1 MIKLLHLSYLLFFI
15 AFTSCTENTETED
28 ATYFGG
34 EIINPKDDFVRLYK
48 DETLI
53 DSIPLDNKNRF
64 LYQFKDFIPGL
75 YHFNHMEY
83 QYVYIEPNDSI
94 FFRLNTIDFD
104 ESLTFSGKGAH
115 KNNFIIN
122 TFLAN
127 ENHSSKSGKL
137 YDFPPKKFSTLI
149 SSELSQRID
158 MLEQHKERYDF
169 SDGFM
174 DVANAHIAY
183 HFYAAKE
190 RYPIYNKQQADSI
203 DINSF
208 YGFRKNIDF
217 NTGNLGSFY
226 PYYEY
231 LYALI
236 DNLGVKRLKNSS
248 KKEDHLTNY
257 TSKTEVIDSLVQ
269 NKSLKNQLLKS
280 TTLHYLKNVK
290 CGNQATSILTE
301 FDKYNSDTLN
311 KEKITGLVNAIKR
324 LSYGNTLPNF
334 NVVSTSN
341 QIIDFKKI
349 LQKKPT
355 VIYFWSSNNP
365 RHIKSVHSKVSQ
377 YAINSD
383 YNFVG
388 ISLDKNKKN
397 WKVYAQ
403 KFKIKNGY
411 TLETPKETREKL
423 LIQNINKVYVLDKN
437 AKILSTDLNIF
448 DPHFNKKL
456 KKLH

>member
-1 MIKLLHLSYLLFFI
+1 MIKLLPLSYLLFFM
-15 AFTSCTENTETED
+15 AFISCIENTETED

-34 EIINPKDDFVRLYK
+34 EIINPKNNFVLLYK
-48 DETLI
+48 DEVLI
-53 DSIPLDNKNRF
+53 DSIALDDKNRF
-64 LYQFKDFIPGL
+64 LYQFKDFTPGL
-75 YHFNHMEY
+75 YHFNHEEY
-83 QYVYIEPNDSI
+83 QYVYIEPKDSI
-94 FFRLNTIDFD
+94 LFRLNTIDFD
-104 ESLTFSGKGAH
+104 ESLTFSGKGSH

-127 ENHSSKSGKL
+127 ENHSAKSDELYKL
-137 YDFPPKKFSTLI
+137 PPKKFSTLM

-158 MLEQHKERYDF
+158 MLEQYKDRYEF

-203 DINSF
+203 DVSSF
-208 YGFRKNIDF
+208 YEFRKNIDF

-231 LYALI
+231 LYTLI
-236 DNLGVKRLKNSS
+236 DNLSVERLKNSDT
-248 KKEDHLTNY
+248 KDNHIANY
-257 TSKTEVIDSLVQ
+257 NSKTEVIDSLVQ
-269 NKSLKNQLLKS
+269 NKSLKNQLLKN

-290 CGNQATSILTE
+290 CGNQATSILTGFE
-301 FDKYNSDTLN
+301 KYNSDTKN

-324 LSYGNTLPNF
+324 LSYGNTLPEF
-334 NVVSTSN
+334 NVISTNN
-341 QIIDFKKI
+341 QSIAFKNT
-349 LQKKPT
+349 LNNKPT

-365 RHIKSVHSKVSQ
+365 RHIKSVHSRVNK
-377 YAINSD
+377 YATNSN

-388 ISLDKNKKN
+388 ISLDNNKND
-397 WKVYAQ
+397 WKLYAQ
-403 KFKIKNGY
+403 KFNLKDGFS
-411 TLETPKETREKL
+411 LETPKETREKL

-437 AKILSTDLNIF
+437 AKILSADLNIF
-448 DPHFNKKL
+448 DPHFSKKL
-456 KKLH
+456 KSLH

>member
-1 MIKLLHLSYLLFFI
+1 MAFI
-15 AFTSCTENTETED
+15 SCTENTETED

-34 EIINPKDDFVRLYK
+34 EIINPKNDFVLLYK
-48 DETLI
+48 DEVLI
-53 DSIPLDNKNRF
+53 DSIQLDYKNRF
-64 LYQFKDFIPGL
+64 MYEFKDFTPGL
-75 YHFNHMEY
+75 YHFNHDEY
-83 QYVYIEPNDSI
+83 QYVYIEPKDSI
-94 FFRLNTIDFD
+94 LFRLNTIDFD

-127 ENHSSKSGKL
+127 ENHSAKSGRLYKL
-137 YDFPPKKFSTLI
+137 PPKKFSTLI
-149 SSELSQRID
+149 SGELKQRIN
-158 MLEQHKERYDF
+158 MLDQYKERYEF

-203 DINSF
+203 DVNSF
-208 YGFRKNIDF
+208 YKFRKDIDF

-236 DNLGVKRLKNSS
+236 DNLSANRIPATGT
-248 KKEDHLTNY
+248 KEDHIASYN
-257 TSKTEVIDSLVQ
+257 SKTEVIDSLVQ
-269 NKSLKNQLLKS
+269 NKVLKNQLLKN
-280 TTLHYLKNVK
+280 TTLHYLKTVK
-290 CGNQATSILTE
+290 CGNQAASILTG
-301 FDKYNSDTLN
+301 FDKYNSDEKN
-311 KEKITGLVNAIKR
+311 KEKIIGLVNAIKR
-324 LSYGNTLPNF
+324 LSYGNPLPEF
-334 NVVSTSN
+334 NVVSTNN
-341 QIIDFKKI
+341 QTTSFKSTLKN
-349 LQKKPT
+349 KPT

-365 RHIKSVHSKVSQ
+365 RHIKSVHRRVNQ
-377 YAINSD
+377 YSTNSN

-388 ISLDKNKKN
+388 ISLDYNKKD

-403 KFKIKNGY
+403 KFNLKDGFS
-411 TLETPKETREKL
+411 LETPKETREEL

-437 AKILSTDLNIF
+437 AKILSADLNIF
-448 DPHFNKKL
+448 DPHFAKKL
-456 KKLH
+456 KSLH

>member
-1 MIKLLHLSYLLFFI
+1 M

-34 EIINPKDDFVRLYK
+34 EIINPKNDFVLLYK
-48 DETLI
+48 DEVLI
-53 DSIPLDNKNRF
+53 DSIPLDKKNRF
-64 LYQFKDFIPGL
+64 LYQFKDFTPGL
-75 YHFNHMEY
+75 YHFNHEEY
-83 QYVYIEPNDSI
+83 QYVYIEPKDSI
-94 FFRLNTIDFD
+94 LFRLNTIDFD

-127 ENHSSKSGKL
+127 ENHSSKSGRLYKL
-137 YDFPPKKFSTLI
+137 PPKKFSTLI
-149 SSELSQRID
+149 SGELSQRID
-158 MLEQHKERYDF
+158 MLEQHKDRYEF

-190 RYPIYNKQQADSI
+190 HYPIYNKQQADSI
-203 DINSF
+203 DGNSF
-208 YGFRKNIDF
+208 YEFRKNIDF

-236 DNLGVKRLKNSS
+236 DNLSVKRLKNTNL
-248 KKEDHLTNY
+248 KDDHIANY
-257 TSKTEVIDSLVQ
+257 NSKTEVIDSLVQ
-269 NKSLKNQLLKS
+269 NKDLKNQLLKN

-290 CGNQATSILTE
+290 CGNQAASILTE
-301 FDKYNSDTLN
+301 FNKYNSNTKN
-311 KEKITGLVNAIKR
+311 KEKITGLVNSIKR
-324 LSYGNTLPNF
+324 LSYGNPLPEF
-334 NVVSTSN
+334 NVVSTNN
-341 QIIDFKKI
+341 QTIAFKNTLKN
-349 LQKKPT
+349 KPT

-365 RHIKSVHSKVSQ
+365 RHIKSVHSRVNQ
-377 YAINSD
+377 YATNSN

-388 ISLDKNKKN
+388 ISLDDNKED
-397 WKVYAQ
+397 WKAYAQ
-403 KFKIKNGY
+403 KFNLENGFS
-411 TLETPKETREKL
+411 LETPKETREKL

-437 AKILSTDLNIF
+437 AKILSADLNIF

-456 KKLH
+456 KSLH

>member
-15 AFTSCTENTETED
+15 AFMSCTENTEIED

-34 EIINPKDDFVRLYK
+34 EIINPKDDFVLLYK

-64 LYQFKDFIPGL
+64 LYKLKDFIPGL
-75 YHFNHMEY
+75 YHFNHKEY
-83 QYVYIEPNDSI
+83 QYVYIEPKDSI
-94 FFRLNTIDFD
+94 IFRLNTIDFD

-122 TFLAN
+122 TFLDN

-137 YDFPPKKFSTLI
+137 YKLPPKKFSTLI
-149 SSELSQRID
+149 SGELIQRID
-158 MLEQHKERYDF
+158 MLEQHKERYEF

-174 DVANAHIAY
+174 DVANAHITY
-183 HFYAAKE
+183 HFYTIKE
-190 RYPIYNKQQADSI
+190 RYPIYNKLQADSI
-203 DINSF
+203 DVNSF
-208 YGFRKNIDF
+208 YEFRKSIDF

-236 DNLGVKRLKNSS
+236 DNLSVKRLKNSS
-248 KKEDHLTNY
+248 KKEDHITNY

-269 NKSLKNQLLKS
+269 NQNLKNQLLKN

-290 CGNQATSILTE
+290 CGNQATSILTG
-301 FDKYNSDTLN
+301 FDKYNSDSAN

-324 LSYGNTLPNF
+324 LSYGNPMPDFSVISAN
-334 NVVSTSN
+334 N
-341 QIIDFKKI
+341 QIIAFKKT
-349 LQKKPT
+349 LQNKPT
-355 VIYFWSSNNP
+355 VIYFWSSDNP
-365 RHIKSVHSKVSQ
+365 RHIKSVHSRVRQ
-377 YAINSD
+377 YATNSD

-388 ISLDKNKKN
+388 ISLDKNKKD
-397 WKVYAQ
+397 WKFYAQ
-403 KFKIKNGY
+403 KFNLKNGFS
-411 TLETPKETREKL
+411 LETPKETREEL

-456 KKLH
+456 KSLH